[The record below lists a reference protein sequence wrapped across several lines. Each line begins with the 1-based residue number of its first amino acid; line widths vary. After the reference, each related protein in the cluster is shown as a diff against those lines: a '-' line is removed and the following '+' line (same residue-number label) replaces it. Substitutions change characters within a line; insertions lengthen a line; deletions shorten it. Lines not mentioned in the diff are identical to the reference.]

1 MRPPTHDDPNA
12 IPRNGTEVP
21 WVEIPDPHGGDRRAP
36 SRQERRTGGAGQ
48 ARRATDR

>member
-1 MRPPTHDDPNA
+1 MRPPTHDDPKA

-21 WVEIPDPHGGDRRAP
+21 WVEIPDPHGGERRAA

-48 ARRATDR
+48 ERHTPGR